1 MADSPHISRYHRQ
14 MILPQLGKEGQEKIG
29 NARVLVVGA
38 GALGAAVLMYLV
50 PAGIGCVGIL
60 DNDELELSN
69 LHRQV
74 LYGMD
79 DVGKP
84 KVLAAFE
91 RLARMNKE
99 VDLRKHFLRLN
110 VDNALEII
118 ENYDLVVECSD
129 NFPTKFL
136 VNDACVMLGKPCI
149 IGAALGFSGQLS
161 VYNYQGGPT
170 YRCLLPEPPDP
181 LTLPTCANAGVMGM
195 VPGIIGNLQAL
206 EAIKIIIQTGDVLSG
221 RLLHFEGLDAS
232 FIEVPIEKNEKN
244 LTISHLT
251 QYEYSCPDHILRQHT
266 VEPGGFLQLLENES
280 WEVLAFSDD
289 QEVLQ
294 AGEHT
299 WETMP
304 LYKLPDAIKAV
315 PPGKKVMLVC
325 ENGFKNFDALK
336 YLIVKENY
344 FNAWALKDGLAA
356 LRILGLVD

>member
-14 MILPQLGKEGQEKIG
+14 MILPQVGKEGQKKIK

-38 GALGAAVLMYLV
+38 GALGAAALLYLV
-50 PAGIGCVGIL
+50 PAGVGCIGIL

-79 DVGKP
+79 DIGKP
-84 KVLAAFE
+84 KVLAAYE
-91 RLARMNKE
+91 RLTQMNND
-99 VDLRKHFLRLN
+99 VQIRKHFLRLH

-118 ENYDLVVECSD
+118 KNYDLVVECSD

-136 VNDACVMLGKPCI
+136 VNDVCVMLGKPCI

-170 YRCLLPEPPDP
+170 YRCLLQEPPDP

-206 EAIKIIIQTGDVLSG
+206 EAIKVITQAGDTLSG

-232 FIEVPIEKNEKN
+232 FIEVSIEKNQDN
-244 LTISHLT
+244 HSISHLT
-251 QYEYSCPDHILRQHT
+251 QYEYSCPDHLLKQHS
-266 VEPGGFLQLLENES
+266 VEPVDFLPLLDNEP
-280 WEVLAFSDD
+280 WEVLALSDD
-289 QEVLQ
+289 QEVLH
-294 AGEHT
+294 AGKYT
-299 WETMP
+299 WKTIP
-304 LYKLPDAIKAV
+304 LYKLPEAIKAL
-315 PPGKKVMLVC
+315 PPDKKVMLVC
-325 ENGFKNFDALK
+325 ENGL
-336 YLIVKENY
+336 
-344 FNAWALKDGLAA
+344 
-356 LRILGLVD
+356 